1 MSIEH
6 SAESDSRRTLDSHGD
21 EGLVSCENQ
30 TARIIVSLKWCKGC
44 GICIEYC
51 PKKVLEFKDG
61 KVFVARISD
70 CITCLLCE
78 NMCPDFAITVD
89 KLEEKN

>member
-6 SAESDSRRTLDSHGD
+6 SAESDSRKKVVSHSD
-21 EGLVSCENQ
+21 ENLVSCGNDSVN
-30 TARIIVSLKWCKGC
+30 IIISLKWCKGC

-51 PKKVLEFKDG
+51 PKNVLEFKNA
-61 KVFVARISD
+61 KAVVARVDD
-70 CITCLLCE
+70 CIKCELCE

-89 KLEEKN
+89 KLEEKK